1 MLSPPSGMLSPPS
14 GMLSPPSGML
24 SPPSGMRSPRQARVW
39 SVGEEIA
46 NAVSHGLGLVMAFV
60 GLAGL
65 VAVAAAGNDGWAL
78 VSSLVFGTTLV
89 LLYAAST
96 LYHAIPHPRAKRI
109 LRILDHSA
117 IYLLIAGTYTPFT
130 LGPLRGP
137 WGWALFGV
145 VWTAAVAGVIFKSV
159 ALGRAPIVSVALYVA
174 MGWSVVFAFG
184 PLVRSLAPGGVQLL
198 VAGGLAYTL
207 GLVFFAWDRLRYGHF
222 VWHLF
227 VLAGSVCHYFAVL
240 FYALPQPS

>member
-1 MLSPPSGMLSPPS
+1 M
-14 GMLSPPSGML
+14 
-24 SPPSGMRSPRQARVW
+24 
-39 SVGEEIA
+39 GEEIA
-46 NAVSHGLGLVMAFV
+46 HAVSHGVGAVLAIA

-65 VAVAAAGNDGWAL
+65 VAVSARRGDAWA
-78 VSSLVFGTTLV
+78 VTSSAVFGATLV
-89 LLYAAST
+89 LLYTVST
-96 LYHAIPHPRAKRI
+96 LYHALPDPRTKRI
-109 LRILDHSA
+109 FRVLDHSA

-145 VWTAAVAGVIFKSV
+145 VWTAAVAGVVFKSV

-184 PLVRSLAPGGVQLL
+184 PLVRALAPGGVALL
-198 VAGGLAYTL
+198 VAGGVAYTA
-207 GLVFFAWDRLRYGHF
+207 GLVFFAWERLRYGHF

-227 VLAGSVCHYFAVL
+227 VLTGSACHYFAVL
-240 FYALPQPS
+240 LYALPQRPG

>member
-1 MLSPPSGMLSPPS
+1 MT
-14 GMLSPPSGML
+14 
-24 SPPSGMRSPRQARVW
+24 
-39 SVGEEIA
+39 
-46 NAVSHGLGLVMAFV
+46 
-60 GLAGL
+60 GLA
-65 VAVAAAGNDGWAL
+65 AVAAERGDLWAL
-78 VSSLVFGTTLV
+78 ASAAVFGSTLV

-96 LYHAIPHPRAKRI
+96 LYHAIPHPRAKRV
-109 LRILDHSA
+109 LRILDHCA

-145 VWTAAVAGVIFKSV
+145 VWTGAIAGVVFKSV
-159 ALGRAPIVSVALYVA
+159 ALGKAPILSVALYVM

-184 PLVRSLAPGGVQLL
+184 PLARALAPEGVKLL

-227 VLAGSVCHYFAVL
+227 VLTGSVCHYFAVL
-240 FYALPQPS
+240 LYALPRPA

>member
-1 MLSPPSGMLSPPS
+1 VRARRP
-14 GMLSPPSGML
+14 
-24 SPPSGMRSPRQARVW
+24 QRVW
-39 SVGEEIA
+39 SAGEEIA
-46 NAVSHGLGLVMAFV
+46 NAVSHGIGLVLAIAGMT
-60 GLAGL
+60 GLA
-65 VAVAAAGNDGWAL
+65 AVAAERGDLWAL
-78 VSSLVFGTTLV
+78 ASAAVFGSTLV

-96 LYHAIPHPRAKRI
+96 LYHAIPHPRAKRV
-109 LRILDHSA
+109 LRILDHCA

-145 VWTAAVAGVIFKSV
+145 VWTGAIAGVVFKSV
-159 ALGRAPIVSVALYVA
+159 ALGKAPILSVALYVM

-184 PLVRSLAPGGVQLL
+184 PLARALAPEGVQLL

-227 VLAGSVCHYFAVL
+227 VLTGSVCHYFAVL
-240 FYALPQPS
+240 LYALPRPS